1 MLILGIVLCVIGF
14 LLLISFLLSI
24 IRCKTKTEA
33 VIVRIIEKKR
43 YFRGRTI
50 KECTP
55 VFAYTVN
62 NVEYTAKADFS
73 TTNANKFFV
82 GQKLIVFTDINHP
95 EKMRYGSNIGFCI
108 AGIVFALLG
117 IFIVILFFM

>member
-1 MLILGIVLCVIGF
+1 MIILGIVLCVIGF
-14 LLLISFLLSI
+14 LLIISFLLSR

-33 VIVRIIEKKR
+33 VITKIIEKKR
-43 YFRGRTI
+43 YYRGRTI

-55 VFAYTVN
+55 VFTYTIDN
-62 NVEYTAKADFS
+62 KKYTEKADFS
-73 TTNANKFFV
+73 TLNSKKFSV
-82 GQKLIVFTDINHP
+82 GQKINVFIDVNHP
-95 EKMRYGSNIGFCI
+95 EKVRFGSNIGFCI